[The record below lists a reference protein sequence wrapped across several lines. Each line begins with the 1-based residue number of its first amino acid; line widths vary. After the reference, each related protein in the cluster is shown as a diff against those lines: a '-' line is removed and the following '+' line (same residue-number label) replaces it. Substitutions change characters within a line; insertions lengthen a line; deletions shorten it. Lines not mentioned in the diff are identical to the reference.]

1 MCEHEERQRHN
12 PFFCERDNVKKVDR
26 LFKMV
31 HGAIYKKV
39 HALAQASRRTGG
51 YTGVNTQA
59 LRRKINATRD
69 AIIGAFSRRRY

>member
-1 MCEHEERQRHN
+1 M
-12 PFFCERDNVKKVDR
+12 KKVGR

-31 HGAIYKKV
+31 HGAIYKKI

-59 LRRKINATRD
+59 LRRKTNATCD
-69 AIIGAFSRRRY
+69 AMIGAFTRRRY